1 MTLPHQFNNVLGL
14 KVTGGTG
21 GVSGNDLPAGS
32 SGTVDNVRDST
43 ESTAV
48 SIDAQ
53 STAFSLSASAV
64 TSTSVTLVI
73 RRTGTTQ
80 ISIYGQDDGNASGDF
95 TTQYCRLYDNA
106 GSYSSLSNSSLQLL
120 WQLDGYTPTHF
131 KVARINDST
140 INSGGTASFT
150 VYGGYTLDTWLAVP
164 NINDEIKVEPYNSAG
179 AAPTALNSSRFD
191 NTISFWVRATG
202 YNDTEVLKLNVDQ
215 YSEAEAEP

>member
-21 GVSGNDLPAGS
+21 GVSGTSLPAGS

-43 ESTAV
+43 ENSSV
-48 SIDAQ
+48 SIDTQ
-53 STAFSLSASAV
+53 STAFSQSAGATTDTGV
-64 TSTSVTLVI
+64 ILVI
-73 RRTGTTQ
+73 RRTGTSQ
-80 ISIYGQDDGNASGDF
+80 ISIYGQDTGGANGDF
-95 TTQYCRLYDNA
+95 TTHYCRLYNNA
-106 GSYSSLSNSSLQLL
+106 GSFSTLSSASLQLL

-140 INSGGTASFT
+140 INSGGSASFT
-150 VYGGYTLDTWLAVP
+150 TYNSYTLDTWLAVP
-164 NINDEIKVEPYNSAG
+164 NVNDEIKVEPNNGAG
-179 AAPTALNSSRFD
+179 AAPVALNSSRFD
-191 NTISFWVRATG
+191 NTISFWVRASG